1 MIESMKDDGYYDGI
15 LTTNNDVREWYY
27 HELLELE
34 NVHPYQSDTNFI
46 YMKIIGVDAVT
57 VREEMIKKGY
67 LYRIFEYNG
76 EQFYRINVAPME
88 TMRDFM
94 NKFRQTID
102 SVKKGAAN

>member
-1 MIESMKDDGYYDGI
+1 MSCSNLK
-15 LTTNNDVREWYY
+15 
-27 HELLELE
+27 
-34 NVHPYQSDTNFI
+34 NVHPLSNRIPIFI